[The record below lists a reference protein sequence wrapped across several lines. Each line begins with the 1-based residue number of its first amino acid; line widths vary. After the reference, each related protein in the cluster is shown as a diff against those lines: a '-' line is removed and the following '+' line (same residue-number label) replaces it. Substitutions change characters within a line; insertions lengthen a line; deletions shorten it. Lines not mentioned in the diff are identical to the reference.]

1 MIVGQLEFG
10 IYSQA
15 KSNVLIKFK
24 VNWVLK
30 RSKWKLFYMFKFIL
44 LIKIIFMLWLKLEI
58 SILLKQWMDLFI
70 LKMLQL
76 YNLILIGHVIK
87 KIVICLSFQI
97 TVKHHYLIYLLD
109 VKIILILIEIHH
121 KMTKVYPKSKIK

>member
-70 LKMLQL
+70 LKMLLL

-87 KIVICLSFQI
+87 KIVKCLSFQI

-109 VKIILILIEIHH
+109 VKIILILIEIHRR
-121 KMTKVYPKSKIK
+121 MTKVYPKSKIK